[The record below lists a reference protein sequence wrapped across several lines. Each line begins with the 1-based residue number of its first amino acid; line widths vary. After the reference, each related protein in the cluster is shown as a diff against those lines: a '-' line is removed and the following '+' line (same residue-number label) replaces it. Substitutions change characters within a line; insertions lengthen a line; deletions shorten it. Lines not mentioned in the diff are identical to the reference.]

1 MRASTSLS
9 FVSLAIVSVLAL
21 SGCSSA
27 GGSGGAGDL
36 SYEDS
41 PLGTYMTALYGDMD
55 QKKLDAQQ
63 AEIEELVAA
72 CMKDE
77 GFEYIPNTQNG
88 GVMMSSADMEDRET
102 EEWVASNGY
111 GMIQSEEQ
119 IAEQQA
125 QAEEYVDPNA
135 DYTASLSASEQ
146 TAFYETLYG
155 PGPSEEEM
163 EAMEAGDGSYE
174 YNWETAG
181 CQGAAQNE
189 VQGASQD
196 AYTDPK
202 FAGLFEKM
210 NELYTKAMEQPAVKE
225 LDAKWADCMA
235 DAGYSEFTSKNEA
248 MMSISD
254 EQNAFYENQ
263 EVDESGVPIEPD
275 PAAMEE
281 LRQKEIDLA
290 LADFR
295 CSEKLDYMQKTLEAQ
310 FALETQFVED
320 NKSELDAM
328 LAEYSTGK

>member
-27 GGSGGAGDL
+27 GGSGGGGDL

-41 PLGTYMTALYGDMD
+41 PLSSYMTAMYGDMD
-55 QKKLDAQQ
+55 QEKLDAQL
-63 AEIEELVAA
+63 AETEELVAA
-72 CMKDE
+72 CMKEE
-77 GFEYIPNTQNG
+77 GFEYLPSTQGG
-88 GVMMSSADMEDRET
+88 GVVMSSSDMEDRET

-125 QAEEYVDPNA
+125 QSEEYVDPNA
-135 DYTASLSASEQ
+135 EYTASLSESEQ
-146 TAFYETLYG
+146 AAFYETLYG

-181 CQGAAQNE
+181 CQGAAQHE
-189 VQGASQD
+189 VSGGVQD
-196 AYTDPK
+196 AFTDPK

-235 DAGYSEFTSKNEA
+235 DAGYSEFTHKNEA
-248 MMSISD
+248 MTSISE
-254 EQNAFYENQ
+254 EQNALYENQ
-263 EVDESGVPIEPD
+263 EFDESGMPLELD
-275 PAAMEE
+275 ATAMEE

-295 CSEKLDYMQKTLEAQ
+295 CSEKLDYTQKSLEAQ

-328 LAEYSTGK
+328 LAEYATGK

>member
-1 MRASTSLS
+1 M
-9 FVSLAIVSVLAL
+9 LAL
-21 SGCSSA
+21 SGCA
-27 GGSGGAGDL
+27 AAGSGGGGEL

-41 PLGTYMTALYGDMD
+41 PLGMYTTALYGDID
-55 QKKLDAQQ
+55 QEKFEAQQ
-63 AEIEELVAA
+63 AEVEELVAA
-72 CMKDE
+72 CMKEE
-77 GFEYIPNTQNG
+77 GFEYLPNTQNG
-88 GVMMSSADMEDRET
+88 GGVVMSSDDMEDRET

-111 GMIQSEEQ
+111 GMIQSAEQ
-119 IAEQQA
+119 MAEQQA
-125 QAEEYVDPNA
+125 QSEEFVDPNA
-135 DYTASLSASEQ
+135 EYTASLSESEQ
-146 TAFYETLYG
+146 AAFYETLYG

-189 VQGASQD
+189 VQGGAQD
-196 AYTDPK
+196 AYNDPK

-235 DAGYSEFTSKNEA
+235 DAGYSEFTSKSEA

-254 EQNAFYENQ
+254 AQNEFYENQ
-263 EVDESGVPIEPD
+263 EFDETGVPIAPD
-275 PAAMEE
+275 EAAMEE
-281 LRQKEIDLA
+281 LRQKEIDVA

-295 CSEKLDYMQKTLEAQ
+295 CSEKLDYMQKSLEAQ

-320 NKSELDAM
+320 NKSELDAL
-328 LAEYSTGK
+328 LAEYATGK

>member
-1 MRASTSLS
+1 M
-9 FVSLAIVSVLAL
+9 LAL
-21 SGCSSA
+21 SGCA
-27 GGSGGAGDL
+27 GAGPGGGGEL

-41 PLGTYMTALYGDMD
+41 PLSTYMTALYGDVD
-55 QKKLDAQQ
+55 QEKFDAQQ
-63 AEIEELVAA
+63 AEAEELVAA
-72 CMKDE
+72 CMKEE

-88 GVMMSSADMEDRET
+88 GGVVISSEDMEDRET

-111 GMIQSEEQ
+111 GMVQSAEQ

-125 QAEEYVDPNA
+125 QSEEYVDPNA

-146 TAFYETLYG
+146 AAYYETLYG

-189 VQGASQD
+189 VQGGSQD
-196 AYTDPK
+196 AYNDPK

-235 DAGYSEFTSKNEA
+235 DAGYTDFTTKSDA
-248 MMSISD
+248 MTSISD

-263 EVDESGVPIEPD
+263 EIDEAGMPIAPD
-275 PAAMEE
+275 EAAMEE
-281 LRQKEIDLA
+281 LRQKEIDIA

-295 CSEKLDYMQKTLEAQ
+295 CSEKLDYMQKSLEAQ

-328 LAEYSTGK
+328 LAEYATGK

>member
-1 MRASTSLS
+1 M
-9 FVSLAIVSVLAL
+9 ISVLAL
-21 SGCSSA
+21 SGCA
-27 GGSGGAGDL
+27 AAGSGGGGEL

-41 PLGTYMTALYGDMD
+41 PLGTYTTALYGDID
-55 QKKLDAQQ
+55 QEKLEAQQ
-63 AEIEELVAA
+63 AEVEELVAA
-72 CMKDE
+72 CMKEE
-77 GFEYIPNTQNG
+77 GFEYLPNTQNG
-88 GVMMSSADMEDRET
+88 GGVVMSSDDMEDRET

-111 GMIQSEEQ
+111 GMIQSAEQ
-119 IAEQQA
+119 MAEQQA
-125 QAEEYVDPNA
+125 QSEELVDPNA
-135 DYTASLSASEQ
+135 EYTASLSESEQ
-146 TAFYETLYG
+146 AAFYETLYG

-189 VQGASQD
+189 VQGGAQD
-196 AYTDPK
+196 AYNDPK

-235 DAGYSEFTSKNEA
+235 DAGYSEFTSKSEA

-254 EQNAFYENQ
+254 AQNEFYENQ
-263 EVDESGVPIEPD
+263 EFDETGTPIAPD
-275 PAAMEE
+275 EAAMEE

-295 CSEKLDYMQKTLEAQ
+295 CSEKLDYMQKSLEAQ

-320 NKSELDAM
+320 NKSELDAL
-328 LAEYSTGK
+328 LAEYATGK

>member
-1 MRASTSLS
+1 MISM
-9 FVSLAIVSVLAL
+9 LAL
-21 SGCSSA
+21 SGCA
-27 GGSGGAGDL
+27 AAGSGGGGEL

-41 PLGTYMTALYGDMD
+41 PLGMYTTALYGDID
-55 QKKLDAQQ
+55 QEKFEAQQ
-63 AEIEELVAA
+63 AEVEELVAA
-72 CMKDE
+72 CMKEE
-77 GFEYIPNTQNG
+77 GFEYLPNTQNG
-88 GVMMSSADMEDRET
+88 GGVVMSSDDMEDRET

-111 GMIQSEEQ
+111 GMIQSAEQ
-119 IAEQQA
+119 MAEQQA
-125 QAEEYVDPNA
+125 QSEEFVDPNA
-135 DYTASLSASEQ
+135 EYTASLSESEQ
-146 TAFYETLYG
+146 AAFYETLYG

-189 VQGASQD
+189 VQGGAQD
-196 AYTDPK
+196 AYNDPK

-235 DAGYSEFTSKNEA
+235 DAGYSEFTSKSEA

-254 EQNAFYENQ
+254 AQNEFYENQ
-263 EVDESGVPIEPD
+263 EFDETGVPIAPD
-275 PAAMEE
+275 EAAMEE
-281 LRQKEIDLA
+281 LRQKEIDVA

-295 CSEKLDYMQKTLEAQ
+295 CSEKLDYMQKSLEAQ

-320 NKSELDAM
+320 NKSELDAL
-328 LAEYSTGK
+328 LAEYATGK

>member
-1 MRASTSLS
+1 M
-9 FVSLAIVSVLAL
+9 ISVLAL
-21 SGCSSA
+21 SGCA
-27 GGSGGAGDL
+27 AAGSGGGGEL

-41 PLGTYMTALYGDMD
+41 PLGTYTTALYGDID
-55 QKKLDAQQ
+55 QEKFEAQQ
-63 AEIEELVAA
+63 AEVEELVAA
-72 CMKDE
+72 CMKEE
-77 GFEYIPNTQNG
+77 GFEYLPNTQNG
-88 GVMMSSADMEDRET
+88 GGVVMSSDDMEDRET

-111 GMIQSEEQ
+111 GMIQSAEQ
-119 IAEQQA
+119 MAEQQA
-125 QAEEYVDPNA
+125 QSEELVDPNA
-135 DYTASLSASEQ
+135 EYTASLSESEQ
-146 TAFYETLYG
+146 AAFYETLYG

-189 VQGASQD
+189 VQGGAQD
-196 AYTDPK
+196 AYNDPK

-235 DAGYSEFTSKNEA
+235 DAGYSEFTSKSEA

-254 EQNAFYENQ
+254 AQNEFYENQ
-263 EVDESGVPIEPD
+263 EFDETGTPIAPD
-275 PAAMEE
+275 EAAMEE

-295 CSEKLDYMQKTLEAQ
+295 CSEKLDYMQKSLEAQ

-320 NKSELDAM
+320 NKSELDAL
-328 LAEYSTGK
+328 LAEYATGK

>member
-1 MRASTSLS
+1 M
-9 FVSLAIVSVLAL
+9 ISVLAL
-21 SGCSSA
+21 SGCA
-27 GGSGGAGDL
+27 AAGSGGGGEL

-41 PLGTYMTALYGDMD
+41 PLGTYTTALYGDID
-55 QKKLDAQQ
+55 REKFEAQQ
-63 AEIEELVAA
+63 AEVEELVAA
-72 CMKDE
+72 CMKEE
-77 GFEYIPNTQNG
+77 GFEYLPNTQNG
-88 GVMMSSADMEDRET
+88 GGVVMSSDDMEDRET

-111 GMIQSEEQ
+111 GMIQSAEQ
-119 IAEQQA
+119 MAEQQA
-125 QAEEYVDPNA
+125 QSEELVDPNA
-135 DYTASLSASEQ
+135 EYTASLSESEQ
-146 TAFYETLYG
+146 AAFYETLYG

-189 VQGASQD
+189 VQGGAQD
-196 AYTDPK
+196 AYNDPK

-235 DAGYSEFTSKNEA
+235 DAGYSEFTSKSEA

-254 EQNAFYENQ
+254 AQNEFYENQ
-263 EVDESGVPIEPD
+263 EFDETGTPIAPD
-275 PAAMEE
+275 EAAMEE

-295 CSEKLDYMQKTLEAQ
+295 CSEKLDYMQKSLEAQ

-320 NKSELDAM
+320 NKSELDAL
-328 LAEYSTGK
+328 LAEYATGK